1 MMIEKSGTIRLK
13 DIHIP
18 QGGTPEQ
25 QELAQGMVRVN
36 HLYRSALKV
45 AVTQLEILDE
55 EFASLYDHSPIH
67 HIEYRIKTVDSIVE
81 KLKRRGFEVTID
93 NIYAHIQDVAGV
105 RVICNYL
112 DDICYLR
119 SLLAR
124 NENFRIIR
132 EVNYIKEPKESG
144 YRSLHLI
151 CDVPIVISEGTLHLP
166 VEIQLRTIA
175 MDMWA
180 SLEHE
185 LRYKSQRDFS
195 PSDAARLRLCSD
207 AISEIDRE
215 MQDIYQ
221 GRGPGRRSRR
231 WHRHPRQRHRHG
243 GRGQVHG
250 HRPRE
255 RKRAG
260 AHRGPHAGK
269 EPHHESHHGRCRAK
283 GGRDRVLAAGDGY
296 RRSASAG
303 GRGTGAGNLCAV
315 NNKM

>member
-112 DDICYLR
+112 DDIYYLR
-119 SLLAR
+119 SLLV
-124 NENFRIIR
+124 RILQGAAGGGLHPAAQGVR
-132 EVNYIKEPKESG
+132 LPKPAP
-144 YRSLHLI
+144 
-151 CDVPIVISEGTLHLP
+151 D
-166 VEIQLRTIA
+166 LR
-175 MDMWA
+175 
-180 SLEHE
+180 
-185 LRYKSQRDFS
+185 
-195 PSDAARLRLCSD
+195 C
-207 AISEIDRE
+207 
-215 MQDIYQ
+215 
-221 GRGPGRRSRR
+221 
-231 WHRHPRQRHRHG
+231 
-243 GRGQVHG
+243 
-250 HRPRE
+250 
-255 RKRAG
+255 
-260 AHRGPHAGK
+260 AHR
-269 EPHHESHHGRCRAK
+269 
-283 GGRDRVLAAGDGY
+283 DL
-296 RRSASAG
+296 
-303 GRGTGAGNLCAV
+303 
-315 NNKM
+315 